1 MKNYDLTYRRYVIGG
16 VATLIV
22 VIYIIR
28 LFMLQITSDDYKKS
42 ADSNAFLK
50 KIEYPSRG
58 NMLDRK
64 GKLLVFNQ
72 PSYDLMVVMNEMRD
86 RLDTLEFCH
95 TLGITREEQFL
106 KAHLPISVTV

>member
-1 MKNYDLTYRRYVIGG
+1 MKDYGLENRRYVIGG

-50 KIEYPSRG
+50 KVEYPSRG
-58 NMLDRK
+58 AILDRN
-64 GKLLVFNQ
+64 GNHQ
-72 PSYDLMVVMNEMRD
+72 RP
-86 RLDTLEFCH
+86 
-95 TLGITREEQFL
+95 
-106 KAHLPISVTV
+106 